1 MIRRPPRSTLFPY
14 TTLFR
19 SPNAALRTQRDVAA
33 GASVLG
39 LDPQAVQQQLA
50 AAQLPD
56 GASRP
61 GGGSATAA
69 RRGGPPPPDSTKA
82 GAPVPTPDGR
92 AIALAPGGPGG
103 AGAAA

>member
-61 GGGSATAA
+61 GGGSATAP
-69 RRGGPPPPDSTKA
+69 RRGGAPPPDSTKA
-82 GAPVPTPDGR
+82 GATVTTPHGR
-92 AIALAPGGPGG
+92 TSALPPGGEAEQGEG
-103 AGAAA
+103 